1 MNVAVL
7 GMGRMGRA
15 LTARLLEGGHRVTVW
30 NRSKGKAGEVV
41 SAGAREAGSVAD
53 SVNGVDVALT
63 MLADDDAVAALAF
76 GALRSSIGNATIYV
90 DCSTVSPKLSGEIA
104 EAFPRFLA

>member
-1 MNVAVL
+1 MDVAVL

-15 LTARLLEGGHRVTVW
+15 LAGRLLEGGHRVAVW

-53 SVNGVDVALT
+53 AVEGVDVALT
-63 MLADDDAVAALAF
+63 MLANDDAVRAVAF
-76 GALRSSIGNATIYV
+76 GQVRPSIGGDTCYRHYLVVMA
-90 DCSTVSPKLSGEIA
+90 A
-104 EAFPRFLA
+104 